1 LKNTFFKI
9 FFLLFA
15 TSSVFSQD
23 STKVVPSNNSKF
35 WKNVQFG
42 GGIGL
47 NIGSG
52 FTNISIAPTG
62 IYPLNDYFSV
72 GLGLQYNYLNQ
83 NDLFFR
89 SSQYGGNIIG
99 IINPINEIQLSLGLE
114 QLRVNLVSNEV
125 LMKTNGFPKSSFW
138 NTGLFVGAGYRVA
151 STVIGAR
158 YNVLYKNDN
167 GVYAQA
173 LMPFISVYF

>member
-83 NDLFFR
+83 KDLFFR
-89 SSQYGGNIIG
+89 SSQYGGSIIG
-99 IINPINEIQLSLGLE
+99 IINPMDEIQLSLGLE
-114 QLRVNLVSNEV
+114 QLRVNLVSNGT
-125 LMKTNGFPKSSFW
+125 LMGQMVFQKVVFGIQGF
-138 NTGLFVGAGYRVA
+138 LLEQ
-151 STVIGAR
+151 VIELQAR
-158 YNVLYKNDN
+158 
-167 GVYAQA
+167 
-173 LMPFISVYF
+173 